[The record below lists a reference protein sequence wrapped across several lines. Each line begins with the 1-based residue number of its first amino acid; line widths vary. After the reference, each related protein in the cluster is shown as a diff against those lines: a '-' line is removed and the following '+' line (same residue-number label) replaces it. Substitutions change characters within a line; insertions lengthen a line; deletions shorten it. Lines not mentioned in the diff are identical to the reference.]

1 MGTSTQVYGDRSSW
15 WDVFS
20 YTSGT
25 ADNVRVKSYAG
36 TLNVGFDTGT
46 RVNRSTSYCGIGT
59 ESSLSH
65 IKYFDFGEMAQSGMS
80 VGDDLDW
87 ASQDSRSETRWCFS
101 VLAKPTS
108 YPSYYN
114 TSYDQQ
120 GSKLCCNRLKIYTNN
135 TGNVPVD
142 PTMQR
147 YSPSPVNPQTF
158 AGDVSPITS
167 VNFKN
172 IVLRIIV
179 DTVSSVNTFASSSPT
194 VHSYT
199 LYDWV
204 NNINSCR
211 TNNPYCVRVRIQT
224 AIQTTTGGAWIV
236 PSLANHSGYNI
247 NGFGISILDSLNGY
261 NIGEIGPSYNYSM
274 MLTQGMSTSNG
285 FPLLGTFLQ
294 NNVFDTIV
302 DDRNDESTWTGKIF
316 APVCCP
322 DTWKIK
328 LVRKEAVTRG
338 IRVCGVPY
346 REYDETFQE
355 EIRREVAHLGCFF
368 IEHDFNWLNGT
379 ANKSLLYGNP
389 NDSNDGVMLGIIE
402 EGITHGNYSIAIDN
416 EEQLQWEIEDS
427 NEVPYNPESVY
438 GLYDPF
444 DWSGKISSLENGLA
458 VGGNWYV
465 DPNLGTWNGLLTW
478 CNAIDL
484 SADDY
489 DKSVFFGQNPIDCIL
504 EARYIF
510 VTDWTFGKTYNP
522 TKQPIRL
529 GSYSDGGVTT
539 YQFQTAKAEVFHIG
553 DIGIDPPYPDFR
565 ALVGATIS
573 LNLPFVQ
580 SIELPIESFMGHTVN
595 VDEVVDPMSG
605 DLMYVVSCDGNPMFS
620 ATGNCAM
627 DLAINGLQISI
638 QNQQRFQLQTQ
649 QNTSAF
655 NALAS
660 AIGGLSGGLI
670 AASYHNAWGAG
681 MQIAGGLVNAA
692 KGVYN
697 ADRYGKQAEMTAAP
711 PSKIQ
716 NASANL
722 FASYLDYPNVTLTY
736 SKTNENYFD
745 NEYKQQL
752 GFATYDVA
760 TLGSQH
766 GIVVCESPHLVGLT
780 CTDEEQDEI
789 RGLLSAGVIVK

>member
-15 WDVFS
+15 WDVFN
-20 YTSGT
+20 YPNDTP
-25 ADNVRVKSYAG
+25 DNMRMKAYAG
-36 TLNVGFDTGT
+36 SLNVGFDTGT
-46 RVNRSTSYCGIGT
+46 RVNRSTSFCGIGT

-65 IKYFDFGEMAQSGMS
+65 IKYFDFGEMAQSGITI
-80 VGDDLDW
+80 GDDLDF
-87 ASQDSRSETRWCFS
+87 ASQDARSETRWCFG
-101 VLAKPTS
+101 LRCKPDGYAS
-108 YPSYYN
+108 FYN
-114 TSYDQQ
+114 TSPDQP
-120 GSKLCCNRLKIYTNN
+120 GSRVCANRLKIYTNS
-135 TGNVPVD
+135 TGGWQTD
-142 PTMQR
+142 PTFQR

-167 VNFKN
+167 LNFKN
-172 IVLRIIV
+172 TVLVI
-179 DTVSSVNTFASSSPT
+179 TVVSVTNLINATNPTSSNI
-194 VHSYT
+194 HKNT

-204 NNINSCR
+204 NNVGNCR
-211 TNNPYCVRVRIQT
+211 TNSPYCI
-224 AIQTTTGGAWIV
+224 AIELTISSRSSSTGAWSPYSIK
-236 PSLANHSGYNI
+236 SESGYAV
-247 NGFGISILDSLNGY
+247 NGLGITILDSLNGY
-261 NIGEIGPSYNYSM
+261 NIGEIGPAYNYIM
-274 MLTQGMSTSNG
+274 FIRNG
-285 FPLLGTFLQ
+285 ATFPLLGAFINETRIAT
-294 NNVFDTIV
+294 VV
-302 DDRNDESTWTGKIF
+302 DDRNEESTWTGKVF

-322 DTWKIK
+322 DTWSVK
-328 LVRKEAVTRG
+328 LLKKEATNRG
-338 IRVCGVPY
+338 IRVEAVPY

-368 IEHDFNWLNGT
+368 IEHDTNWLNYT

-402 EGITHGNYSIAIDN
+402 EGITHGNYSIATDN

-427 NEVPYNPESVY
+427 NEVPYNPESAY

-484 SADDY
+484 SSDTY

-510 VTDWTFGKTYNP
+510 VTDWTFGKSYNP

-573 LNLPFVQ
+573 INLPFVQ

-595 VDEVVDPMSG
+595 VDEVIDPMSG
-605 DLMYVVSCDGNPMFS
+605 DLMYVISCDGNPMFS

-670 AASYHNAWGAG
+670 AASYHNVWGAG

-697 ADRYGKQAEMTAAP
+697 ADRYGKQAELTAAP
-711 PSKIQ
+711 PAKIQ

-736 SKTNENYFD
+736 SKTNDNYFD
-745 NEYKQQL
+745 SEYKQQL
-752 GFATYDVA
+752 GFATYDVD

-789 RGLLSAGVIVK
+789 RSLLSAGVIVK